1 MANEE
6 APGGVKEVQEE
17 FRLLKRLL
25 QEMLGNAAEQAK
37 EVRALVGVVRQYH
50 ETVHKATTDLLRTVA
65 EADRLAKVAL
75 GVLLY
80 KGLAKKE
87 DVEAVVR
94 QLADDEFVQMMKRMM
109 GEEGTGQPPMDTDG
123 R

>member
-17 FRLLKRLL
+17 LRRLQRSL
-25 QEMLGNAAEQAK
+25 QEVLANAAEQAK
-37 EVRALVGVVRQYH
+37 EVRALVGLVRQSH
-50 ETVHKATTDLLRTVA
+50 ETVHQATTDLLRTVR
-65 EADRLAKVAL
+65 EADRLAQVAL

-80 KGLAKKE
+80 KGLARKE
-87 DVEAVVR
+87 EIQAVIR

-109 GEEGTGQPPMDTDG
+109 GEEGTP
-123 R
+123 